1 MRYATALG
9 SLLLGTLIVPS
20 VAFASAINGTGAT
33 DVSTTVSG
41 SMAGPSGADSA
52 GTAGQSQREDGSGAA
67 PAVASGF
74 ALSDLGGLPLMLV
87 APPQVFSMAPHGK
100 LRGSLVSEDAVYGM
114 TVGGGG
120 GGVSGVSFQ
129 SSNPCAGCGS
139 VSGGGSQ
146 QQVPEPTALLLA
158 APAVALAIRRRL
170 RRRTA

>member
-1 MRYATALG
+1 MRYAAALR
-9 SLLLGTLIVPS
+9 SLVLGTLLVPS

-41 SMAGPSGADSA
+41 SMAGTSGADGA
-52 GTAGQSQREDGSGAA
+52 GAAGRSEREDSSGAA

-100 LRGSLVSEDAVYGM
+100 LRSLVSEDAVYGM

-170 RRRTA
+170 RRRTV